1 MIKRSLYVQLMIMT
15 RKKILIQSIQDIK
28 QIEIDHIKT
37 MTKIIQ
43 MMDRLIQIK
52 DKLQSNP
59 LIINT
64 NGKKMYIL
72 HGGEIIKIKIIII
85 MKHINYLTLLDM
97 TIKYIQIIVNNLI
110 IIICKDKFLI
120 MTKKENYF
128 FRVIIHLTM
137 I

>member
-1 MIKRSLYVQLMIMT
+1 MIKIQ
-15 RKKILIQSIQDIK
+15 KKTLIQKIQDIK